1 MHMTPRLT
9 PTPRRQTV
17 HDIVILHLR
26 NPISDSNSNHYRS
39 RLPWETLVI
48 RPRVLILE
56 LSKLLMRRDRS
67 ARCRG
72 CLYSQLCSN
81 GDELFVLGVGERWTC
96 QFSERAFRELQ
107 QLLLTPPLQP
117 TDATGCTTKGRCM
130 DWCDRFSCDR
140 SQYAACGFDRGCRR
154 QNPG

>member
-1 MHMTPRLT
+1 MFGTAPGTLDPRGGRLGT
-9 PTPRRQTV
+9 CSGWLPDYIHGRPYGYAND
-17 HDIVILHLR
+17 DIFF
-26 NPISDSNSNHYRS
+26 
-39 RLPWETLVI
+39 
-48 RPRVLILE
+48 LE
-56 LSKLLMRRDRS
+56 S
-67 ARCRG
+67 

-117 TDATGCTTKGRCM
+117 TDASGCATKGRCM

-140 SQYAACGFDRGCRR
+140 SQCAACGFDRGCRR

>member
-1 MHMTPRLT
+1 MLPGQADPALVFATAPGLLDPHGGRLGT
-9 PTPRRQTV
+9 CTGWLPNPGMPGQNGGNGPYGYAND
-17 HDIVILHLR
+17 DIFF
-26 NPISDSNSNHYRS
+26 
-39 RLPWETLVI
+39 
-48 RPRVLILE
+48 LE
-56 LSKLLMRRDRS
+56 S
-67 ARCRG
+67 

-117 TDATGCTTKGRCM
+117 TDASGCTTKGRCM

-140 SQYAACGFDRGCRR
+140 SQCAACGSDRGCRR